1 VTNNDRGNNRSN
13 TEIRYA
19 NRTVPGGVTAVSQST
34 FTSAQPVGKAV
45 VAVNQQEIASAPVQ
59 RRAEVAP
66 TRNSVFGTSAP
77 TGNRVAQPPAEVANR
92 SVVAKTPPPPPP
104 VPFER
109 QQQKLAAQPG
119 QPLARN
125 EVEGLRPANVPAVQ
139 PHIRQAPPGKPATA
153 DSNQPGSQP
162 ANVQPSNQPRAN
174 VGTNPPPASNAPPA
188 RNDMPRGAN
197 RGQPPANV
205 QPPS

>member
-34 FTSAQPVGKAV
+34 FTSAQPVGRAV
-45 VAVNQQEIASAPVQ
+45 VPVNQQEIASAPIS

-66 TRNSVFGTSAP
+66 TRNSVLGTSAP
-77 TGNRVAQPPAEVANR
+77 TGSHVPQPSAEVANR

-104 VPFER
+104 VPFEK

-139 PHIRQAPPGKPATA
+139 PHVKQAPPGKPATA

-174 VGTNPPPASNAPPA
+174 VGANPPPANNAPPPGNG
-188 RNDMPRGAN
+188 RPDRSN
-197 RGQPPANV
+197 RGQPAEV
-205 QPPS
+205 QPS